1 MPETF
6 TCPCCGS
13 TIAAPPDVSA
23 LAQVATGVKGS
34 VIRQLISV
42 YPKGVSMFD
51 LISEVYSGVCESDN
65 AYHVV
70 AIATSDLRYLLKP
83 YGWTIPSIWGGGHD
97 RGSYKLQ
104 PLADA

>member
-1 MPETF
+1 MTTF
-6 TCPCCGS
+6 TCPCCNS
-13 TIAAPPDVSA
+13 TIQAPPDVTA
-23 LAQVATGVKGS
+23 LGSLATGVKGA
-34 VIRQLISV
+34 VLRQLIAS
-42 YPKGVSMFD
+42 YPRGVTMYD
-51 LISEVYSGVCESDN
+51 LISEVYDGASEPDN

-83 YGWTIPSIWGGGHD
+83 YGWTIPSIRGGGHD